1 MKMASV
7 AEVKAKLGD
16 YLARGDEGPVVVTRD
31 GKPVG
36 VLLAISDEEEIERLM
51 LAYSP
56 KFQAVLAVAKEQIR
70 RGEKISS
77 EDLRR
82 ELQEMDTER
91 NRPQSEGSHGKA
103 DGPL

>member
-16 YLARGDEGPVVVTRD
+16 YLARGDEGPVVVTRN

-36 VLLAISDEEEIERLM
+36 VLLAMSDEEEIERLM

-82 ELQEMDTER
+82 ELQGIGPETITPKR
-91 NRPQSEGSHGKA
+91 GK
-103 DGPL
+103 PR

>member
-16 YLARGDEGPVVVTRD
+16 YLARGDEGPVVVTRN

-56 KFQAVLAVAKEQIR
+56 KFQAILAVAKEQIR
-70 RGEKISS
+70 RGERISS

-82 ELQEMDTER
+82 ELQGIGPETIL
-91 NRPQSEGSHGKA
+91 PSEGSP
-103 DGPL
+103 DE